1 MGLKYPKSPL
11 TRGDNDVDND
21 HQSNTKNTSTNFHKK
36 MLNGSQETEEHL
48 SQNEREYI
56 KIALNKGANELQKYE
71 HKDCL
76 NYFLIIF
83 IS

>member
-1 MGLKYPKSPL
+1 MGLKYPKAPL
-11 TRGDNDVDND
+11 TSRDNDVDND
-21 HQSNTKNTSTNFHKK
+21 HQSNTKNTSTKFHKK
-36 MLNGSQETEEHL
+36 MLNGSQEIEEHL
-48 SQNEREYI
+48 SQNEHEYI
-56 KIALNKGANELQKYE
+56 KMALNKGANELQKYE